1 MMWSKHSRRIDPIN
15 RSAMPFCHGEA
26 GAIGLSR
33 MPMARSRRVTGQAL
47 QAALALVAAFALA
60 RASQHRSAAP
70 AGRSRPDGRGSFA
83 IGRRSAWR
91 LNA

>member
-1 MMWSKHSRRIDPIN
+1 MSAFPLLATRQRTSLEVGRSIDAGTGAEG
-15 RSAMPFCHGEA
+15 SAEILAGE
-26 GAIGLSR
+26 S
-33 MPMARSRRVTGQAL
+33 
-47 QAALALVAAFALA
+47 
-60 RASQHRSAAP
+60 SAVQISCAP